1 MATPRCQEV
10 VALLDKA
17 QKHKSDGEAM
27 TRWQRVSEQGPDGG
41 GAAGGR
47 GRAARVPGQPAAG
60 GHRIPMGSVPSST
73 APPRGAAPSQP

>member
-27 TRWQRVSEQGPDGG
+27 TRWQCVSEQGPDGG

-47 GRAARVPGQPAAG
+47 GRAARVPWQLEDTASP
-60 GHRIPMGSVPSST
+60 RGSVPSST